1 MPDRSSEIL
10 DIFEAAVDD
19 LLTAFDVERPPVPVE
34 LILQRPRPGMWREV
48 NLGDLSLSFITV
60 TDPFSPR
67 MAVAR
72 LLARYMCGSSWGEI
86 HGLRRYADSDDE
98 VRALARAVIMPRAML
113 VALAVEHRTPLDISA
128 RFEVPESDARQRLLD
143 LGCLQSG

>member
-1 MPDRSSEIL
+1 MPNRPSGIL
-10 DIFEAAVDD
+10 DVFEAEVDD
-19 LLTAFDVERPPVPVE
+19 LLAAFDVEKPPVPVE
-34 LILQRPRPGMWREV
+34 LILQRPRLGMWREV

-72 LLARYMCGSSWGEI
+72 LLARYMCGSRWGET

-98 VRALARAVIMPRAML
+98 VRALARAVIMPRGMI
-113 VALAVEHRTPLDISA
+113 VALGVEQHTPLDISA
-128 RFEVPESDARQRLLD
+128 RFEVPEADARQRLLD
-143 LGCLQSG
+143 LGYLQSG